1 MRLSSNKNRRGR
13 REAPRFTR
21 RGVAS
26 VLAMMFMVMFSSL
39 AIAMAVASQGNVRT
53 ASTHLH
59 VVKAMGAAETG
70 LAIAEKQLADAVSRL
85 TIEKG
90 VVDGALGWKLW
101 KGDYGTGDGEV
112 RVTAAPSG
120 RADTIQTRGIG
131 DALLNAHYS
140 DANIVQGTTL
150 VNFTTPQEFTPTDV
164 DENVFKDDHWI
175 RTPLIAIDEDA
186 SVSGS
191 QPAAYQ
197 ITYAPLASG
206 TEVRI
211 IVTGFSS
218 IGATG
223 SSYHYGATGLGGRPV
238 SRVIQQDYR
247 IVKRPAHALLAPSR
261 IMIGKNV
268 RIVGSLGA
276 RYTDVQQQNGDP
288 MTIKSDFYGLNAQ
301 LDARLDRLFS
311 SLAASDVDKDNR
323 LRIGHATEG
332 ASIPADTDTN
342 NDGQPDA
349 AFADATRDGY
359 LDEFDVFLNFY
370 DSNRDGKVTLSA
382 ALTAGTPAEGQSPE
396 FTNDDDLALLIDG
409 GNRDRNR
416 NGVFGWNDTN
426 RNGRWDNG
434 EAMFDVVNGRRLDQ
448 VLGWRDGYIDR
459 KDQYAK
465 VRGRLLFKVG
475 QQAWA
480 AANSDYQDQLRGP
493 VVPDRGASPQKFG
506 LGDAELPA
514 VTAANFTNSQTP
526 LKAAADGASFNTQVA
541 AALGISTGQLATY
554 TEANPDATAPR
565 YWRADLADSYVYS
578 RTGRHLWER
587 TPFNAPAYTDF
598 YIRPRYENMTFRNV
612 KIPRGLNALF
622 INCTFVG
629 VTHVL
634 SYADNTHV
642 NWQNYGKLQWS
653 DSQAAPVPVTQPLDK
668 SDFARYTT
676 GNIVDG
682 PANYASFP
690 DPPVIDGEVKLGAA
704 RDTKLYS
711 NNIRFHDCLFVG
723 SIVGDTPTEFT
734 QVRNKL
740 QFTGAT
746 RFTDQHPDEPG
757 NSSLNPDSDDLAEI
771 EKSSMLLPNYSVDIG
786 SFNSPTDT
794 YTGSNPPAAQNV
806 QLKGTVV
813 AGVLDARGNTS
824 IDGALMLT
832 FAPVAGEGPLSSGGQ
847 SVGNPANFNSTL
859 GYFGSADGDSESI
872 DPETLPVINGVR
884 VAGWDLDGDGI
895 ADKGPEYAPTSTEL
909 GNGVAPVPFYGYGR
923 VELIWNPDLPM
934 PDGVMLPVS
943 LTPVNLSYRE
953 GKQ

>member
-1 MRLSSNKNRRGR
+1 
-13 REAPRFTR
+13 
-21 RGVAS
+21 
-26 VLAMMFMVMFSSL
+26 MMFMVMFSSL

-70 LAIAEKQLADAVSRL
+70 LAIAEKHLADAVSRFV
-85 TIEKG
+85 IEKG
-90 VVDGALGWKLW
+90 VVDGSLGWKLW

-112 RVTAAPSG
+112 RVNPAPDG
-120 RADTIQTRGIG
+120 RTDTIQTRGVG
-131 DALLNAHYS
+131 DALLNAHYA

-150 VNFTTPQEFTPTDV
+150 VNFTTPQEFTPADV
-164 DENVFKDDHWI
+164 DTSIFKDDHWI

-191 QPAAYQ
+191 KPAAYQ

-218 IGATG
+218 IGSSG
-223 SSYHYGATGLGGRPV
+223 SSYLYGATGAGGRPV

-247 IVKRPAHALLAPSR
+247 IVKRPAHAILAPSR

-301 LDARLDRLFS
+301 LDARLNRLFS
-311 SLAASDVDKDNR
+311 ALAASDIDKDNR

-332 ASIPADTDTN
+332 AAIPADTDTN
-342 NDGQPDA
+342 NDGQPDG

-359 LDEFDVFLNFY
+359 LDEFDVFINFY
-370 DSNRDGKVTLSA
+370 DANRDGKVTLSA

-396 FTNDDDLALLIDG
+396 FTADDDLALLIDG
-409 GNRDRNR
+409 GNKDRNR
-416 NGVFGWNDTN
+416 NGVYGWNDAN
-426 RNGRWDNG
+426 RNGRWDDG
-434 EAMFDVVNGRRLDQ
+434 EAMHDVANGRRLDQ

-475 QQAWA
+475 QQAWQ
-480 AANSDYQDQLRGP
+480 AANSNYQDQLRGP
-493 VVPDRGASPQKFG
+493 VVPDRGTSPQKFG
-506 LGDAELPA
+506 MSDSELPE

-526 LKAAADGASFNTQVA
+526 LKSAADGASFSTQVA
-541 AALGISTGQLATY
+541 QALGISTGELATY
-554 TEANPDATAPR
+554 TESNPDAAAPR
-565 YWRADLADSYVYS
+565 YWRADLADSYVYA

-587 TPFNAPAYTDF
+587 TPFNAPTYTDF
-598 YIRPRYENMTFRNV
+598 YIRPRYENMTFKNV

-629 VTHVL
+629 VTHIQ
-634 SYADNTHV
+634 SYADNTHE
-642 NWQNYGKLQWS
+642 NWQNYGKMQWS
-653 DSQAAPVPVTQPLDK
+653 DSQNAPVPVTQPLDK

-682 PANYASFP
+682 PANYTSFP
-690 DPPVIDGEVKLGAA
+690 DPPVIDGQIKLGAE
-704 RDTKLYS
+704 RDTKRYS

-723 SIVGDTPTEFT
+723 SIVGDTPSQFT

-746 RFTDQHPDEPG
+746 RFTDQHPTEPN
-757 NSSLNPDSDDLAEI
+757 NSNLNPDSDDLAEI
-771 EKSSMLLPNYSVDIG
+771 EKSSMMMPNYSVDIG

-794 YTGSNPPAAQNV
+794 YTGANPPAAQNV
-806 QLKGTVV
+806 QLRGTVV

-824 IDGALMLT
+824 IEGALMLT
-832 FAPVAGEGPLSSGGQ
+832 FAPVAGQGPLSAGGQ
-847 SVGNPANFNSTL
+847 AVGNPANFNSTL
-859 GYFGSADGDSESI
+859 GYFGPADGDSESA
-872 DPETLPVINGVR
+872 DPESLPIVNGVR
-884 VAGWDLDGDGI
+884 ISGWDVDGDGI
-895 ADKGPEYAPTSTEL
+895 ADKGPEYAPTSAEIAA
-909 GNGVAPVPFYGYGR
+909 GVRAVPFYGYGR
-923 VELIWNPDLPM
+923 IELDWNPDLPM

-943 LTPVNLSYRE
+943 VTPVNLSYRE
-953 GKQ
+953 GKP